1 MLQTIYDNFGV
12 CGKMSIFNYQILT
25 QFKQARF
32 GSNIITF
39 DDLIKERSLNYGNK
53 EYHVWLARKEKKD
66 YFVLN
71 EDVKD
76 LPLKL
81 QNTEI
86 IKDDKAIYH
95 FVSVCN
101 KVGFSSKKHYDFR
114 GLIDKFCE
122 IKHSNKEH
130 QRLKWIIAVGSLLQR
145 LNLRICGNTELG
157 KDSTFIILAHL
168 TNKVAVFDKP
178 KTLAKLEYGLLND
191 VLMVN
196 ELVPTK
202 EEERHDINDFLLSIG
217 SLNPSYP
224 KKTRSGVGTRE
235 TYDMAK
241 FSLIICYNTLQEI
254 AEKDKVNYF
263 DYAFGQNVLQRFMSF
278 KLSGKIDV
286 KQFREPLVYDD
297 SIDMQLLEIARSI
310 EWYKQ
315 NWQTEKKQWQL
326 QMPMLG
332 ERWELAFSRIM
343 DFIGLYAETEEEARK
358 MGNTLLDCHNAY
370 KRMLNNNN
378 LIKDYE
384 KTEIKAVEYLPD
396 GKIEPKVIDLSDELS
411 PLDFIRQNGKE
422 GMIETELFVGQFD
435 EQILNKLV
443 RNGDVYS
450 PRANLIK
457 ILE

>member
-1 MLQTIYDNFGV
+1 
-12 CGKMSIFNYQILT
+12 
-25 QFKQARF
+25 
-32 GSNIITF
+32 
-39 DDLIKERSLNYGNK
+39 
-53 EYHVWLARKEKKD
+53 
-66 YFVLN
+66 
-71 EDVKD
+71 
-76 LPLKL
+76 
-81 QNTEI
+81 
-86 IKDDKAIYH
+86 
-95 FVSVCN
+95 
-101 KVGFSSKKHYDFR
+101 
-114 GLIDKFCE
+114 
-122 IKHSNKEH
+122 
-130 QRLKWIIAVGSLLQR
+130 
-145 LNLRICGNTELG
+145 
-157 KDSTFIILAHL
+157 
-168 TNKVAVFDKP
+168 
-178 KTLAKLEYGLLND
+178 
-191 VLMVN
+191 
-196 ELVPTK
+196 
-202 EEERHDINDFLLSIG
+202 
-217 SLNPSYP
+217 
-224 KKTRSGVGTRE
+224 
-235 TYDMAK
+235 
-241 FSLIICYNTLQEI
+241 
-254 AEKDKVNYF
+254 
-263 DYAFGQNVLQRFMSF
+263 MSF
-278 KLSGKIDV
+278 KFSGKIDV